1 MPEEHTSDGSLRA
14 TGLLAGLG
22 ASIPLVAAPMAGGPS
37 TPALVLAAAEAGG
50 LGFLAA
56 GYKTPDQLAEQIAQV
71 RSGTQRFGV
80 NVFAPNPVP
89 VERAAF
95 DAYAG
100 ALRELAASYGVD
112 LDGVEPREDDDE
124 WDAKVEL
131 LASDPVPVVT
141 FTFGLP
147 PAGTVRR
154 LQRAGSLVL
163 QTVTSPNEAK
173 QAAALGVDGLVVQ
186 SYLAGGHSGTL
197 TPDAPLP
204 EVPLVELLGRVHA
217 EVDLPLWA
225 AGGLSTAAGIHE
237 ALVAD
242 VQAVVLG
249 TVLLRTPESGASAP
263 YKAALAEAAGTGTSA
278 DTRLHRHRSYQGVL
292 RPPARALR
300 NRFVERFNDQAPAGY
315 PALHHLTSP
324 IRKAAAAAGDPE
336 GINVWAG
343 TGYRDAT
350 EEPAATSSAAS
361 PEPANARGRPRA
373 WSIGQWGG
381 RMDRPAAFGLRMP
394 VRRPHADVVP
404 RTGTPKPR
412 ASAATAAAPATGGG
426 RESTGASS
434 PARNVPAEAEEI
446 LRAATQMKT
455 CPRAAGGGVFA
466 ARGQGGGHEEGVEGP
481 GDGVGRDRDGEG
493 RARGG
498 GRQGQEPGPLPGPAL
513 SGAVPRAAGRPGRSR
528 SRAGHPMP

>member
-1 MPEEHTSDGSLRA
+1 MPEEHASDGSLRA

-37 TPALVLAAAEAGG
+37 TPELVLAAAEAGG

-56 GYKTPDQLAEQIAQV
+56 GYKTPGQLAGQIAQV
-71 RSGTQRFGV
+71 RAGTKRFGV

-89 VERAAF
+89 VDKAAF

-100 ALRELAASYGVD
+100 ALRELAAAYGVD
-112 LDGVEPREDDDE
+112 LEGVEPREDDDE

-131 LASDPVPVVT
+131 LASDPVPVVS

-147 PAGTVRR
+147 PAETVSR
-154 LQRAGSLVL
+154 LRRAGSLVL
-163 QTVTSPNEAK
+163 QTVTSPDEAK

-186 SYLAGGHSGTL
+186 SYRAGGHSGTL
-197 TPDAPLP
+197 TPDAPLA

-217 EVDLPLWA
+217 VVDLPLWG

-263 YKAALAEAAGTGTSA
+263 YKAALADAARTENPTETLL
-278 DTRLHRHRSYQGVL
+278 TRAFSGR
-292 RPPARALR
+292 PARALR
-300 NRFVERFNDQAPAGY
+300 NGFVDRFHDRAPAGY

-336 GINVWAG
+336 GINIWAG

-350 EEPAATSSAAS
+350 EEPAA
-361 PEPANARGRPRA
+361 
-373 WSIGQWGG
+373 
-381 RMDRPAAFGLRMP
+381 DLLR
-394 VRRPHADVVP
+394 RLA
-404 RTGTPKPR
+404 
-412 ASAATAAAPATGGG
+412 
-426 RESTGASS
+426 GAS
-434 PARNVPAEAEEI
+434 
-446 LRAATQMKT
+446 
-455 CPRAAGGGVFA
+455 
-466 ARGQGGGHEEGVEGP
+466 
-481 GDGVGRDRDGEG
+481 
-493 RARGG
+493 
-498 GRQGQEPGPLPGPAL
+498 
-513 SGAVPRAAGRPGRSR
+513 
-528 SRAGHPMP
+528 